1 MKLGD
6 FRQKTK
12 DLGDDV
18 LLSIAEI
25 DEAAAMHVTAVE
37 IVDHAKVTDSKAD
50 AQEAVDLTGGKQ
62 KTVILRF

>member
-12 DLGDDV
+12 DLGDEV
-18 LLSIAEI
+18 ILAIAEV
-25 DEAAAMHVTAVE
+25 DEAAAMHVTTVE
-37 IVDHAKVTDSKAD
+37 IVDGAKVTDSKAE

-62 KTVILRF
+62 KAVVLRF

>member
-18 LLSIAEI
+18 ILSIAEV
-25 DEAAAMHVTAVE
+25 DEVAAMHVTAVE
-37 IVDHAKVTDSKAD
+37 IVDGAKVTDSKAE

-62 KTVILRF
+62 KAVILRF